1 VLANRSD
8 GSNASHLPWNKPVV
22 FADLE
27 RSDEGAFV
35 RELIDVFLTDSAARI
50 AGLKKAA
57 SAMDMA
63 ALSAAA
69 HALKGSALSMN
80 AVPIAE
86 LSLEIEQSARLN
98 AVRDYSLLVDGLDS
112 ALAEIG
118 RELTE
123 YVEKF
128 PLPQSA

>member
-1 VLANRSD
+1 MLANYNDRSQ
-8 GSNASHLPWNKPVV
+8 LPQIPWSKPAV

-27 RSDEGAFV
+27 SSDEGAFL
-35 RELIDVFLTDSAARI
+35 RELIDVFLSDSAARI
-50 AGLKKAA
+50 AGLRKAA
-57 SAMDMA
+57 SVMDMA
-63 ALSAAA
+63 ALATAA

-80 AVPIAE
+80 AIPIAE
-86 LSLEIEQSARLN
+86 LSLEIEQNARLN
-98 AVRDYSLLVDGLDS
+98 TVRDYSLLVDGLDS